1 MNEENALETTS
12 KKENFKKKFNQFLN
26 YISKT
31 TSGMAIGM
39 FATLIIGVIIDQIG
53 SLTSFDFLIGVAKVL
68 KGLMG
73 VGIGVGV
80 AMSQKK
86 YSPLAI
92 ISFGVSGALATMV
105 ISLSDGALVLPY
117 INGLTSNN
125 NPLMPYLVVLIAMF
139 FYDLIFKKQ
148 TPVDLIIVPLFIAAI
163 SALFAFLLS
172 FPLTGFVVTL
182 GNFIQWATTMQP
194 LLMGSVIATVMGMIL
209 TAPIS
214 SVAIAVAIN
223 LGGIAGGAAA
233 VGCSVQM
240 VGFMIMS
247 IRDNNAG
254 KVISVG
260 IGTSMLQF
268 QNIIKKPIIWLPTII
283 TSALLGPL
291 STMVFQL
298 QTSKEGAGMGTCAL
312 IGPLTTILE
321 MQDNLLMAI
330 LGVLLLMIIGPALI
344 VFLID
349 LLFRKLNWIKKG
361 DLAI

>member
-1 MNEENALETTS
+1 MIEENIQEVEPKQKS
-12 KKENFKKKFNQFLN
+12 FKVKFNKFLN
-26 YISKT
+26 YISLT

-39 FATLIIGVIIDQIG
+39 FATLIIGVIIEQIG
-53 SLTSFDFLIGVAKVL
+53 SLTSFDFLIGMAKVL
-68 KGLMG
+68 KSLMG

-80 AMSQKK
+80 AMGQKK

-105 ISLSDGALVLPY
+105 VSLRDGSLVLPF
-117 INGLTSNN
+117 INGVQTNS
-125 NPLMPYLVVLIAMF
+125 NPLMPYIVVLITMF
-139 FYDLIFKKQ
+139 FYDLLFKKK
-148 TPVDLIIVPLFIAAI
+148 TPLDLIIIPLFIATIAAI
-163 SALFAFLLS
+163 FSFLLC
-172 FPLTGFVVTL
+172 FPLTWFVFTL
-182 GNFIQWATTMQP
+182 GNFVQWATTVQP
-194 LLMGSVIATVMGMIL
+194 LLMGSIIATVMGMIL

-240 VGFMIMS
+240 VGFMVMS

-268 QNIIKKPIIWLPTII
+268 QNIIKKPTIWLPTII

-291 STMVFQL
+291 STMIFQL

-330 LGVLLLMIIGPALI
+330 IGVLLLMIVGPALFG
-344 VFLID
+344 FLID

>member
-1 MNEENALETTS
+1 MSDERIQEFEP
-12 KKENFKKKFNQFLN
+12 KQKRFKVKFDKFLN
-26 YISKT
+26 YISST

-39 FATLIIGVIIDQIG
+39 FATLIIGVIIEQIG
-53 SLTSFDFLIGVAKVL
+53 NLASFDFLIGMAKVL
-68 KGLMG
+68 KSLMG

-80 AMSQKK
+80 AMGQKK

-92 ISFGVSGALATMV
+92 ISFGVAGALATMV
-105 ISLSDGALVLPY
+105 VSSIDGTLVMPF
-117 INGLTSNN
+117 INGIQTNN

-148 TPVDLIIVPLFIAAI
+148 TPVDLIIIPLFVATIAGI
-163 SALFAFLLS
+163 FSFLLS
-172 FPLTGFVVTL
+172 FPLTWFVVTL
-182 GNFIQWATTMQP
+182 GNFVQWATTVQP
-194 LLMGSVIATVMGMIL
+194 FLMGSIIATVMGMIL

-223 LGGIAGGAAA
+223 LGGISGGAAA

-247 IRDNNAG
+247 IRDNNVG
-254 KVISVG
+254 KIVSVG

-283 TSALLGPL
+283 TSSLLGPL

-321 MQDNLLMAI
+321 MKDNLLMAFI
-330 LGVLLLMIIGPALI
+330 GVLLLMIVAPVII